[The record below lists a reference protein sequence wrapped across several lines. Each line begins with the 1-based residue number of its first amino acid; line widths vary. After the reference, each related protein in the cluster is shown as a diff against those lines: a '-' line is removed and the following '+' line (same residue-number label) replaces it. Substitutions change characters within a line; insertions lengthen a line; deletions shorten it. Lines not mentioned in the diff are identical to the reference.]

1 MPTPGAAAVAAHG
14 LQATLPARWEARLY
28 LRDSP
33 GDTSPD
39 PDAVRF
45 AAHPAAYGHAGE
57 SMNPVLH
64 LANFALPPGR
74 GDYGSGA
81 VERMGPAHAF
91 VSLVEFDAAEAGRPL
106 FAARGLPRPD
116 VADFAP
122 NQLQRR
128 LAGQLGLQRFFTE
141 AGRAFCLFAVLGS
154 RRHAGELVGEI
165 HDVLDGVRI
174 DVRHPV
180 TTEGSRA

>member
-1 MPTPGAAAVAAHG
+1 MVAAHG
-14 LQATLPARWEARLY
+14 LRAELPARWEARLY
-28 LRDSP
+28 LRDP
-33 GDTSPD
+33 VVED
-39 PDAVRF
+39 
-45 AAHPAAYGHAGE
+45 E

-91 VSLVEFDAAEAGRPL
+91 VSLVEFDASEAGRPL
-106 FAARGLPRPD
+106 FEARGVPRPA
-116 VADFAP
+116 VTDFAP

-141 AGRAFCLFAVLGS
+141 SGRAFCLFAVLGS
-154 RRHAGELVGEI
+154 RQHAAELVAQL
-165 HDVLDGVRI
+165 HRVLDGLTITSRE
-174 DVRHPV
+174 PV
-180 TTEGSRA
+180 GQV